1 MQVWPSIC
9 EKCSYYLYVYW
20 SLFCLPSNHTNPFP
34 KFQPKTKKE
43 NMGFC
48 HPPKTHKNNTFKLG
62 DPTLQV
68 LSLVEASKAFCY
80 AHQLFFPFVLLWVKN
95 YAFAFAFVLLWV
107 KNYAFAFA
115 FVLLW
120 VKNYEFVVRLFF
132 CLCISAVMSE
142 KICFCCVWLFFCVCI
157 HALMSE
163 KLCIC
168 CMALFFWQRTSVYL
182 VLTTRAINLI
192 IVLWE
197 GPASM

>member
-1 MQVWPSIC
+1 
-9 EKCSYYLYVYW
+9 
-20 SLFCLPSNHTNPFP
+20 
-34 KFQPKTKKE
+34 
-43 NMGFC
+43 
-48 HPPKTHKNNTFKLG
+48 
-62 DPTLQV
+62 
-68 LSLVEASKAFCY
+68 
-80 AHQLFFPFVLLWVKN
+80 VLLWVKN